1 MRFWAFIWF
10 LGLSLA
16 LLLRI
21 EVAEAQEPT
30 PTSTPRPLVTP
41 RPVTD
46 PYWGECGPVP
56 DWWGMATPSP
66 RWFAICGHCRQVW
79 PTPELRFFPTPTPH
93 PWLATQTPFWF
104 PTPTPPTGT
113 PEPTPT
119 RTPTVTP
126 TPPSYV
132 GATGRVEVGN
142 GSGVAFLEVQGRAG
156 RSFFLSVSGP
166 NSNQNQELWDS
177 FFMAQ
182 GWTDVSTDWGGKS
195 IVWVWNDT
203 GGVVTYTLAYE
214 IESFCDE
221 RCGHAGIDVFQCETT
236 SDARGLI
243 CYSGGRL
250 LSEGVADGAS
260 LSGSLVFTRTAGS
273 GFAVECGSSG
283 GLFGRGSGYCRFR
296 INVGDELIEPT
307 PTPTPTPVS
316 YLPTPTPEP
325 TPDPGSGG
333 IDCSDLDPGEDVEI
347 VPVPRVGDRFCAGIG
362 PVNVTI
368 PLVGEISIPEFRI
381 CFVPIWFGSVD
392 LFGIRVNLD
401 AVFFIM
407 GAALL
412 VRWFLRS

>member
-1 MRFWAFIWF
+1 LRYWAFIWF

-41 RPVTD
+41 RPATD

-56 DWWGMATPSP
+56 DWWGLATPSP

-119 RTPTVTP
+119 PTPTPLPDPVAVITITDSSGYPGSLPYFGLPAGGVSFPVYEGWEMGGTFEIFDGGGESLKVMIDVYSSQPLTFTVGMGYYEFTDRYCSGLWGSSFLIGTEDFGGPGQQPYAGRDLVICWDEDLYQPSVQQHYLTNLDSAFALAVSVTRARVWGWWWIRVEGGVSSGYPPTPTPMAAVTP
-126 TPPSYV
+126 TP
-132 GATGRVEVGN
+132 
-142 GSGVAFLEVQGRAG
+142 
-156 RSFFLSVSGP
+156 
-166 NSNQNQELWDS
+166 EL
-177 FFMAQ
+177 
-182 GWTDVSTDWGGKS
+182 
-195 IVWVWNDT
+195 
-203 GGVVTYTLAYE
+203 
-214 IESFCDE
+214 
-221 RCGHAGIDVFQCETT
+221 
-236 SDARGLI
+236 
-243 CYSGGRL
+243 
-250 LSEGVADGAS
+250 
-260 LSGSLVFTRTAGS
+260 
-273 GFAVECGSSG
+273 
-283 GLFGRGSGYCRFR
+283 
-296 INVGDELIEPT
+296 
-307 PTPTPTPVS
+307 
-316 YLPTPTPEP
+316 TPEP
-325 TPDPGSGG
+325 TPDPGG
-333 IDCSDLDPGEDVEI
+333 IDCSNPDPGEDVEI
-347 VPVPRVGDRFCAGIG
+347 IPVPRVGDRFCAGIG